1 MTCNVCVF
9 AYENSLVRNDD
20 IYQLKAG
27 MEFTMNEIVY
37 NKYKLQQI
45 EKSDGEDSLL
55 LFVNQL
61 VQLKDKKRINLFW
74 DADEEAVMRSYLRV
88 LKDFSGN

>member
-1 MTCNVCVF
+1 
-9 AYENSLVRNDD
+9 
-20 IYQLKAG
+20 